1 MIRLPRTCTVAAL
14 ACAAL
19 AAGAAADDA
28 AARYRALLEKAAPS
42 ILTLRAVI
50 RTEGSMMGRPIENE
64 ARQEIAA
71 TVIDAGGLCML
82 SDAPFGSPPGMGA
95 MGGEMR
101 RSVVSMKAVVGG
113 EEKEYDAFLVATD
126 AERHLTFVQVEGLG
140 DRTLAAIDFA
150 GETKPAVGDTL
161 VTVTRMDKGYDYAP
175 YFQTSR
181 VAGEIKK
188 PRAAWLL
195 DGRAAMGLPVFTE
208 AGAAVGVATTV
219 DAGTDEDEG
228 GGGGGLNMGRIMR
241 MLGGMGAAVGGP
253 GFVLPAS
260 SVRAAIAQAKQK
272 AVEML
277 AERAKKAAEGGEKG
291 PEKGKEGF

>member
-1 MIRLPRTCTVAAL
+1 MIHLPRTLTAATL

-19 AAGAAADDA
+19 AAAAAADEA
-28 AARYRALLEKAAPS
+28 AARYRALLDKAAPS

-64 ARQEIAA
+64 ARQEISA

-101 RSVVSMKAVVGG
+101 RSVVSMKAVVGN

-150 GETKPAVGDTL
+150 GEAKPAVGDTL

-188 PRAAWLL
+188 PRAAWLT

-219 DAGTDEDEG
+219 DAGTDEEDG
-228 GGGGGLNMGRIMR
+228 GGGGMNMGRIMR

-260 SVRAAIAQAKQK
+260 SVRAAISQAKPK
-272 AVEML
+272 AAEML
-277 AERAKKAAEGGEKG
+277 AERAKKAAEGEKG
-291 PEKGKEGF
+291 GAKGKEGF